1 MKWELGS
8 KTVAVD
14 FQLAGALSAPE
25 LQVQRREGEKEEGE
39 KERRREGERDSN
51 RDNYSGALSR
61 HTHALWERTAA
72 HQPSVVHTSFT

>member
-25 LQVQRREGEKEEGE
+25 LQVQRREGEK
-39 KERRREGERDSN
+39 ERDSN